1 MLSNAQHGERD
12 PEGFG
17 GCQCWPDHGG
27 CCSQVKQTW
36 WLKKNK
42 VFDIN
47 TGEGLALKSL
57 DMTPNAFVCFQTEY
71 RGWMSA
77 NPGGGGRAGEIGP
90 FSLQY
95 WQSSLIVLPG

>member
-1 MLSNAQHGERD
+1 MLAGPWWLLLTGKKS
-12 PEGFG
+12 
-17 GCQCWPDHGG
+17 HGG

-36 WLKKNK
+36 WLKKTNK

-57 DMTPNAFVCFQTEY
+57 DKTPNAFVCFQTEY

-77 NPGGGGRAGEIGP
+77 NPGGGGRAGET
-90 FSLQY
+90 SLNNIFNAILTKQ
-95 WQSSLIVLPG
+95 PHRTTC

>member
-1 MLSNAQHGERD
+1 MLAG
-12 PEGFG
+12 P
-17 GCQCWPDHGG
+17 
-27 CCSQVKQTW
+27 W
-36 WLKKNK
+36 WLLLTGKTNMVVEKNK

-57 DMTPNAFVCFQTEY
+57 DKTPNAFVCFQTEY

-77 NPGGGGRAGEIGP
+77 NPGGGGRAGETSLDNIGP

-95 WQSSLIVLPG
+95 